1 MTFSKLL
8 YERYHTMDAIEHRYP
23 HIKFERMWDSTPS
36 LYYMLGECNSLIK
49 AITNTAIRPEYLKS
63 LHSIALNKGAQATTA
78 IEGNTLT
85 IEDIEKIQQGNKLPP
100 SKQYLQIEVENIL
113 EAFNTIL
120 KKVIINKETIL
131 INAELIKYFHKM
143 VGKNLG
149 EHFQAIPGRF
159 RTTNVIVGSY
169 KAPEHQDV
177 ESLIDNL
184 CIWLRKEFHFEKNQS
199 FIEAVL
205 QSIITHIY
213 IAWIHP
219 FSDGNGRTARL
230 LEFYLLLRAGVP
242 DIASHVLSN
251 FYNITRSEYY
261 RQIENATNKRDMTE
275 FISYAIQGFRDG
287 LDEVLETIQENQLLI
302 TWRNYIYWIFENKM
316 TVGKTRQANKRR
328 RNLVLEI
335 PYDKYLSA
343 DEILNYKAW
352 IVKEYASLSARS
364 FQRDLDDI
372 IELGLLEKNKDGY
385 RAKIEVL
392 KKFMALQLSK

>member
-131 INAELIKYFHKM
+131 INAELIKSFHKM

-159 RTTNVIVGSY
+159 RTNNVIVGSY
-169 KAPEHQDV
+169 KAPDHQDV
-177 ESLIDNL
+177 EPLIDSL
-184 CIWLRKEFHFEKNQS
+184 CKWLRKEFHFEKNQS

-242 DIASHVLSN
+242 DIESHVLTN

-261 RQIENATNKRDMTE
+261 RQVENETNKRDITE

-287 LDEVLETIQENQLLI
+287 LNEVLEN
-302 TWRNYIYWIFENKM
+302 
-316 TVGKTRQANKRR
+316 
-328 RNLVLEI
+328 
-335 PYDKYLSA
+335 
-343 DEILNYKAW
+343 
-352 IVKEYASLSARS
+352 
-364 FQRDLDDI
+364 
-372 IELGLLEKNKDGY
+372 
-385 RAKIEVL
+385 
-392 KKFMALQLSK
+392 